1 MDVEANLE
9 TFKQIDL
16 KEQLLNWQILVNIA
30 NSFLRGYTKNT
41 ALAREI
47 SRAIYAHRILMASS
61 KAYEGAV
68 DIDINLCRLALD
80 IARVGY
86 PNDKELLP
94 FLNDAL
100 YYSNYYPDI
109 FDKQALEE
117 EKHRI
122 SATS

>member
-1 MDVEANLE
+1 MDIQLNLNA
-9 TFKQIDL
+9 FKQLDH
-16 KEQLLNWQILVNIA
+16 KEQLVNWQILVDIA
-30 NSFLRGYTKNT
+30 NTFLRGYTKNT
-41 ALAREI
+41 VLSREI
-47 SRAIYAHRILMASS
+47 SRAIYVHRILMASS
-61 KAYEGAV
+61 KSYEGAV

-122 SATS
+122 GTIF